1 VNSITL
7 VMKHPNSTSSYQ
19 DDLRLPIN
27 VNQDS
32 HNTHHSNDDDIQKF
46 FKDFKCYDIIH
57 PNTKLVVLDTGVT
70 LKKALHAMMEQ
81 GVRACPLWNSEKNS
95 YVGMMT
101 ITDFI
106 RILQKNYK
114 GPDVPMEAFEKT
126 TLNEWQ
132 KTIHSNKEFIH
143 LTVDAG
149 LTDACRILI
158 LNKIRRLPVIEPKTG
173 NILSILN
180 QKYLLKF
187 LYNIPNVTTLTFLKN
202 SIEEA
207 GLGTY
212 DNIAVASKDTKV
224 IEILNRF
231 LGERITALPIVDE
244 DNRLINIY
252 SKFDVF
258 NLESFAD
265 LEVSVE
271 SATKFRMYFDRVYT
285 CQGSDSVLDVMEKL
299 VSANVNR
306 LVIVD
311 HDDRVKGIVTV
322 SDMID
327 FLVLRNSDTCAVSP
341 VQRNIRA
348 RIRTNS
354 ELNNP

>member
-1 VNSITL
+1 MPL
-7 VMKHPNSTSSYQ
+7 YPHPLIVIY
-19 DDLRLPIN
+19 
-27 VNQDS
+27 
-32 HNTHHSNDDDIQKF
+32 NTF
-46 FKDFKCYDIIH
+46 FKYFKCYDIIH

-81 GVRACPLWNSEKNS
+81 GVRACPLWNAEKNA

-114 GPDVPMEAFEKT
+114 GPDIPMEAFEKA
-126 TLNEWQ
+126 TLSEWQ
-132 KTIHSNKEFIH
+132 NTIHSNKEFIH
-143 LTVDAG
+143 LSVDAG
-149 LTDACRILI
+149 LTDACRVLI

-173 NILSILN
+173 NIVSILN

-187 LYNIPNVTTLTFLKN
+187 LYNIPKVTKFLKTFTFLKT
-202 SIEEA
+202 SIEDA

-212 DNIAVASKDTKV
+212 DNIAVSSKVASRDTKV

-231 LGERITALPIVDE
+231 LDERIAAIPIVDE
-244 DNRLINIY
+244 DNRLINIF

-271 SATKFRMYFDRVYT
+271 DATKFRMYFDRVYT
-285 CQGSDSVLDVMEKL
+285 CKGSDSVLAVMEKL

-311 HDDRVKGIVTV
+311 HENRVTGIVTV

-327 FLVLRNSDTCAVSP
+327 FLVLKNSDACSVSP

-348 RIRTNS
+348 RNRTTS
-354 ELNNP
+354 EQIIPSGRDLDDI